1 MLCARNLRARS
12 KPNAITVARM
22 GRLRGIVGVGA
33 ATVALGAL
41 LSGCAGP
48 GTAAPTG
55 AVDAF
60 VTAVSDGDGSAACA
74 WLAPLVAAELE
85 QQSGEPC
92 AQAVLAPD
100 VADAVGGAVGGAPV
114 RTQVFVGQAIVAADA
129 GTFFLATDGDDW
141 RITGAV
147 CVTRPGMP
155 ADCVLA
161 GG

>member
-12 KPNAITVARM
+12 KPNAITVAPM
-22 GRLRGIVGVGA
+22 GRLSGLVGVGA

-41 LSGCAGP
+41 LGGCASQ

-55 AVDAF
+55 AVEGF

-85 QQSGEPC
+85 EQSGEPC

-100 VADAVGGAVGGAPV
+100 VADAVGGAVGAPV
-114 RTQVFVGQAIVAADA
+114 RTQVFVGQAIVSADA
-129 GTFFLATDGDDW
+129 GTFFLAMDGDDW

-147 CVTRPGMP
+147 CETRPGMP

-161 GG
+161 GD